1 MGEVVA
7 DGPLVGAR
15 ALARAAEPFHAITY
29 YSREMSDLRDVGYK
43 GWWHAY
49 FGYRPAPMGAVGAS
63 VVTATFYNFAP
74 RMVERAVP
82 GVWAINT
89 PEQALTIRRERV
101 DAALA
106 RIYADDRFAPL
117 LAEGADLVRTA
128 TAGCDIGAR
137 PLTAA
142 HLDLDWP
149 AGPASVLWHG
159 CTLLREHRGESHNLA
174 LAAAGVDPVA
184 SHVLMAGRGHGNRV
198 TIQSIRGWTDDEWA
212 AAVGGLAERGWA
224 EADGTL
230 TEAGSA
236 ARSAIEA
243 HTDELS
249 SGPLRAVGGD
259 LDRLL
264 AALQALDEHLLVTG
278 EVSGRWPPE
287 HLMQADRH

>member
-15 ALARAAEPFHAITY
+15 ALARVAEPFHAITY
-29 YSREMSDLRDVGYK
+29 YSPEMADLRDVGYK

-49 FGYRPAPMGAVGAS
+49 FGYRPAPMGAVGAG

-74 RMVERAVP
+74 RMVARAVP
-82 GVWAINT
+82 GVWAVNS
-89 PEQALTIRRERV
+89 PEQALAIRRERV

-106 RIYADDRFAPL
+106 RIFADDGFSRV
-117 LAEGADLVRTA
+117 LADGAELVRTA
-128 TAGCDIGAR
+128 GAGCDLGAR

-142 HLDLDWP
+142 HVDLDWP
-149 AGPASVLWHG
+149 TEAASVLWHG

-174 LAAAGVDPVA
+174 LVVAEVGPVA
-184 SHVLMAGRGHGNRV
+184 SHVLMAGRGHGNQA
-198 TIQSIRGWTDDEWA
+198 TIQAIRGWTDEEWA
-212 AAVGGLAERGWA
+212 TAVAELVERGWA
-224 EADGTL
+224 TADGAL

-236 ARSAIEA
+236 ARLAIEA

-249 SGPLRAVGGD
+249 AGPVRALGGD

-264 AALQALDEHLLVTG
+264 AALRTLVDHLVATG

-287 HLMQADRH
+287 HLMRADRH